1 MKHFFLYLLAKY
13 KYFVFVVLKP
23 LGVWGLLALAFVD
36 SSSIAVPMDPL
47 VASYVWADKPRLL
60 LYVLAAAIGS
70 AAGSLVPFFIGRAGG
85 ELFLLK
91 RINRERFEKLRD
103 RFEKQEFLA
112 LLVPAMLP
120 PPTPFKLFVFAA
132 GVFEMRTASFLLAVA
147 SRALSALRHNR
158 AAGGPLWAGDCACL
172 WAHGASPLDTYAD
185 CVWCASSFLYV
196 ANCAADAGC
205 AAQKRQRLT
214 VWVKWRY
221 AGHHGKQRQT
231 EA

>member
-1 MKHFFLYLLAKY
+1 MKRFFLYLLAKY

-60 LYVLAAAIGS
+60 LYVLAAAVVS

-112 LLVPAMLP
+112 LLIPAMLP

-132 GVFEMRTASFLLAVA
+132 GVFEMRTVSFLLAVGLG
-147 SRALSALRHNR
+147 RFLRFGVTALLVVRYGPEIVHVFGRTVHHHLTLTLIVFGALVAFFTWLIARQMQ
-158 AAGGPLWAGDCACL
+158 AGRRRNSGD
-172 WAHGASPLDTYAD
+172 
-185 CVWCASSFLYV
+185 
-196 ANCAADAGC
+196 
-205 AAQKRQRLT
+205 
-214 VWVKWRY
+214 
-221 AGHHGKQRQT
+221 
-231 EA
+231 

>member
-1 MKHFFLYLLAKY
+1 MKRFFLYLLAKY

-36 SSSIAVPMDPL
+36 ASSIAVPMDPL

-112 LLVPAMLP
+112 LLIPAMLP

-132 GVFEMRTASFLLAVA
+132 GVFEMRTAAFMLAVFLGRLLRFGVTALLVARYGPEIVHVFGHTVHRHLTLTLIVFAALVAFFTWLIARQVQA
-147 SRALSALRHNR
+147 SKKVRS
-158 AAGGPLWAGDCACL
+158 GP
-172 WAHGASPLDTYAD
+172 
-185 CVWCASSFLYV
+185 
-196 ANCAADAGC
+196 
-205 AAQKRQRLT
+205 Q
-214 VWVKWRY
+214 
-221 AGHHGKQRQT
+221 
-231 EA
+231 

>member
-1 MKHFFLYLLAKY
+1 MKRTLLYLLAKY

-47 VASYVWADKPRLL
+47 VASYVWADKPRL

-132 GVFEMRTASFLLAVA
+132 GVFEMRTVSFLLAV
-147 SRALSALRHNR
+147 SLGRFLRFGVTALLVVRYGPEIVHVFGRTVHRHLTLTLIVFAALVAFFTWLIARQVQ
-158 AAGGPLWAGDCACL
+158 AGR
-172 WAHGASPLDTYAD
+172 
-185 CVWCASSFLYV
+185 
-196 ANCAADAGC
+196 
-205 AAQKRQRLT
+205 RQRDSD
-214 VWVKWRY
+214 
-221 AGHHGKQRQT
+221 
-231 EA
+231 